1 MSRQD
6 KRNMITLATFFVMIL
21 IFCVKAASV
30 HIPMAAGLVFIAVL
44 MVYTIRRWEG
54 VLKCPYAF
62 R

>member
-6 KRNMITLATFFVMIL
+6 KRNMITLATFFVMLL
-21 IFCVKAASV
+21 IFCVKAAGV